1 MTQPDL
7 AQTELDGAPA
17 MAAPSAEVLREQMV
31 TELIGEGVLDDPAIQ
46 SAFRAVPRDVF
57 APPGTPIELPYA
69 VHDALRTRFSTDG
82 RALSSLSAPY
92 MQAGNLRQAHVEPGM
107 RVLEIGSGG
116 PNAAMLA
123 HLVGPDGEVVSVDI
137 DESVTARTTAG
148 LERLGLTDRVEVI
161 TADAGRHLG
170 RGVFDRIMVTVS
182 PWTIPKVWLE
192 QLAPDGVL
200 VVPLQIAPGLQ
211 RIIGFRYQDG
221 HLISESTVPGGFVSL
236 QGADRYEPPS
246 VELTGP
252 SGKPVIFRF
261 ADQIPDDFA
270 VTNDVLAAEH
280 TEAWSG
286 VIYASRT
293 IWLDLLTW
301 VLVLPGG
308 CAMEA
313 EASSDRGAEKS
324 FYPAIIEQGSFAA
337 LAWRP
342 LGDGNELEIGAVGKG
357 PTAGTLTT
365 RLAEA
370 IQTYGSDHRQFDPIF
385 EWWPE
390 GTAPDPASS
399 AKALPRPHGTLTIC
413 WPAAIRA

>member
-1 MTQPDL
+1 
-7 AQTELDGAPA
+7 
-17 MAAPSAEVLREQMV
+17 
-31 TELIGEGVLDDPAIQ
+31 
-46 SAFRAVPRDVF
+46 
-57 APPGTPIELPYA
+57 
-69 VHDALRTRFSTDG
+69 
-82 RALSSLSAPY
+82 
-92 MQAGNLRQAHVEPGM
+92 AGNLRQAHVGLGM

-123 HLVGPDGEVVSVDI
+123 HLVGPDGEVVTVDI

-148 LERLGLTDRVEVI
+148 LERLGLSDRVEVI

-221 HLISESTVPGGFVSL
+221 HLISESTVPGGFVPL
-236 QGADRYEPPS
+236 QGANRYEPPA
-246 VELTGP
+246 VELTGL
-252 SGKPVIFRF
+252 SGKAVTFRF

-270 VTNDVLAAEH
+270 VTDGVLAAEH
-280 TEAWSG
+280 AEAWSG

-301 VLVLPGG
+301 VLIQPGG

-313 EASSDRGAEKS
+313 KDPTDRGAEKS
-324 FYPAIIEQGSFAA
+324 FYPAITEAGSFAA

-357 PTAGTLTT
+357 PAAGALTT
-365 RLAEA
+365 RLAES
-370 IQTYGSDHRQFDPIF
+370 IQTYGADHRECDPIF

-390 GTAPDPASS
+390 GATPDLSPS
-399 AKALPRPHGTLTIC
+399 AKTLPRPHGMLTIS
-413 WPAAIRA
+413 WPARLRRGRSTLPHIARNL